1 MSAPI
6 AIGICATFG
15 FKRYIYSGIIASF
28 INLLMGTH
36 TILNIIVAM
45 IFRVVAG
52 GLIGIFGSSISV
64 VTIAGPVGTFIGR
77 VIMSFITGASLKA
90 LIFAASIGM
99 VYTAISSYL
108 VFKLIKI

>member
-1 MSAPI
+1 
-6 AIGICATFG
+6 
-15 FKRYIYSGIIASF
+15 
-28 INLLMGTH
+28 
-36 TILNIIVAM
+36 
-45 IFRVVAG
+45 FRVVAG

-77 VIMSFITGASLKA
+77 IIMSFITGASLKA

-108 VFKLIKI
+108 VFKLIKNITINTSYKEFIVRKNKFKRKRERDGYELI